1 MTDFI
6 ANALRAPAPEAA
18 DAARR
23 FAERAAAEGVADL
36 AYATTDS
43 PLGELLLVSG
53 PRGLTRLAYIDG
65 ELDALLDELAQTRSP
80 RIVAS
85 TTTLDPWRRE
95 LDEYFDGRRRD
106 FGAPL
111 DWAQMAPFQRRILRA
126 TAAIPFGE
134 TATYAGVAAGA
145 GSPRGSRAAGN
156 ALGANPLPII
166 VPCHR
171 VLRSGGGMGGYTGGV
186 SRKHTLLELEGV
198 LPAQLR

>member
-6 ANALRAPAPEAA
+6 ADALRAPAPEAA

-95 LDEYFDGRRRD
+95 LDEYFGGHRRD

-126 TAAIPFGE
+126 TAAIPYGNVSSYR
-134 TATYAGVAAGA
+134 AVAADA
-145 GSPRGSRAAGN
+145 GSPRGFRAAGN
-156 ALGANPLPII
+156 ALGANPLPIV

-171 VLRSGGGMGGYTGGV
+171 VL
-186 SRKHTLLELEGV
+186 H
-198 LPAQLR
+198 